1 MRAPATT
8 FVLGVALCSVCPIE
22 AQAGDTLTGEIG
34 TGGDVRLTADASPL
48 RIDAFAVEAGS
59 GDDAIGRGGLAL
71 QWDWGVRWLPVGD
84 WYLGGYFELSASYW
98 EGDEGRTGTGS
109 LGELG
114 LASVLRFQKASMTYG
129 VRPYLEAGVGVHGM
143 SDDQLGDKDFST
155 EIAFGSHGGI
165 GIHFGDR
172 ARFELGYRYQHLSNL
187 GIGDSNPGIN
197 FHLVR
202 LGYPF

>member
-8 FVLGVALCSVCPIE
+8 FVLGLALSSPME
-22 AQAGDTLTGEIG
+22 AQAGDAVTGEIG
-34 TGGDVRLTADASPL
+34 TGGDMRLPADASPL

-98 EGDEGRTGTGS
+98 QGDEDRTGNGS
-109 LGELG
+109 LGEFG
-114 LASVLRFQKASMTYG
+114 LTPVLRFQKASMTYG
-129 VRPYLEAGVGVHGM
+129 VRPYLEAGVGAHVM
-143 SDDQLGDKDFST
+143 TDDQLGDKDFST
-155 EIAFGSHGGI
+155 EFAFGSHGGI
-165 GIHFGDR
+165 GIRFGDR

-187 GIGDSNPGIN
+187 SIGDSNPGIN

-202 LGYPF
+202 LGYHF

>member
-8 FVLGVALCSVCPIE
+8 FVLGLALCSVCPIE
-22 AQAGDTLTGEIG
+22 AQAGDILTGEMG
-34 TGGDVRLTADASPL
+34 TGGDVRPTADTSPL
-48 RIDAFAVEAGS
+48 RIDAFAVEAGA
-59 GDDAIGRGGLAL
+59 GDDGIGRGGLAL
-71 QWDWGVRWLPVGD
+71 QWDLGVKCLSVGD

-109 LGELG
+109 LGDFG
-114 LASVLRFQKASMTYG
+114 LTPVFRFQKASMTYG
-129 VRPYLEAGVGVHGM
+129 VLPYVEAGAGVHGM
-143 SDDQLGDKDFST
+143 TDDQLGDKDFST

-165 GIHFGDR
+165 GIRFGDR

-187 GIGDSNPGIN
+187 SIGDSNPGIN

-202 LGYPF
+202 LGYHF